1 MGGAGNDT
9 VGLSASVLVNARVDL
24 GAGADLVSAS
34 ANVTGATLLGGAS
47 NDTISFGGSGVTSAR
62 ILAGAGDDVI
72 KFNENVTATSII
84 GGAGNDSVH
93 FHLGGE
99 TEAGNNN
106 RRRWVQQH
114 LLLRIWCWFRY
125 PQLR

>member
-9 VGLSASVLVNARVDL
+9 ATFIGLVNARVDL

-62 ILAGAGDDVI
+62 IMAGAGDDVI

-106 RRRWVQQH
+106 NWLITVATATPTSSD
-114 LLLRIWCWFRY
+114 LVLV
-125 PQLR
+125 